1 MKILYHH
8 RTAADDGQAVHIRE
22 LQAAFRRQGHDV
34 REVALVRRSDAAGAH
49 RSSLLGAVADRV
61 PAFVREGME
70 HAYDFA
76 GRKALRD
83 AIGRERPDFLYE
95 RYALS
100 TACGAQVSR
109 QARLPFVLEVNSP
122 LVDEV
127 SRTRGLA
134 FPGWAR
140 RKEASTLR
148 AATVLCVVSGALR
161 EWAAGLGVER
171 DRILLTPNGVDRARF
186 CPGEK
191 DARLVRELDIG
202 GRVVVGFTGFVREW
216 HRLDV
221 ALDAFAARGLDR
233 QGGVFLVVG
242 DGPALEGLRAHAARL
257 GIEKSV
263 RFTGMIPH
271 ARVADYVRLLDVALV
286 TAINPYASPLK
297 LFEYLA
303 VGAACVVADQPNLR
317 EILTPEAARFVPAGD
332 PARLGEV
339 LTELVRDARARA
351 ALGRAGL
358 ALLTERD
365 YTWDGN
371 ARRVVNAVLER
382 AAAGARA

>member
-1 MKILYHH
+1 
-8 RTAADDGQAVHIRE
+8 
-22 LQAAFRRQGHDV
+22 
-34 REVALVRRSDAAGAH
+34 
-49 RSSLLGAVADRV
+49 
-61 PAFVREGME
+61 
-70 HAYDFA
+70 
-76 GRKALRD
+76 
-83 AIGRERPDFLYE
+83 
-95 RYALS
+95 
-100 TACGAQVSR
+100 VSR
-109 QARLPFVLEVNSP
+109 QARIPFVLEVNSP

-140 RKEASTLR
+140 RKETATLR
-148 AATVLCVVSGALR
+148 AAAVLCVVSGSLR

-171 DRILLTPNGVDRARF
+171 DRILLTPNGVDLARF
-186 CPGEK
+186 FPGAK
-191 DARLVRELDIG
+191 DERLVRDLDIG

-233 QGGVFLVVG
+233 QGGVFLIVG

-257 GIEKSV
+257 GIERAV

-317 EILTPEAARFVPAGD
+317 EILTPDAARFVPAGD
-332 PARLGEV
+332 PGRLGEV
-339 LTELVRDARARA
+339 LTALVQSAEARA
-351 ALGRAGL
+351 AVGRAGL

-371 ARRVVNAVLER
+371 ARRVVGAVLER